1 MFDQYVM
8 DVSDFTFVKKL
19 SRGAFAT
26 VYLARRKDTGQHC
39 AIKVIVLWQCDIS
52 WVEELG

>member
-8 DVSDFTFVKKL
+8 DVADFTFVKKL

-39 AIKVIVLWQCDIS
+39 AIKVIVLWQCDTS
-52 WVEELG
+52 WVEEHG